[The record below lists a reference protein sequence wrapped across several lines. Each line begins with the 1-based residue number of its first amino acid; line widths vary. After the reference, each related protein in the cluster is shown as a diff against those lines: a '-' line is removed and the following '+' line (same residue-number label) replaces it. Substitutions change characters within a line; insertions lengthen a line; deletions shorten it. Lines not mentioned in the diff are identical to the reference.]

1 VWGCGK
7 FPKRNKKE
15 AALEKISNA
24 TVIFLA
30 PNAVHRS
37 ISGTPFSLDHGW
49 FSGSC
54 IGEQRC
60 SCVRIPPSQVSPV
73 TGSLHEYK
81 LLHIQQRVKLRT
93 LTGFPNLPHL
103 SFPTVIVGD
112 AMQLM
117 KFHSY
122 PHPKDFRFRPMNKS
136 CSCGHYIA

>member
-1 VWGCGK
+1 MKRGIPLFEKSKIKKPHQHIECQCDRTILAQTCPSLRRRSALQSRTWPTFWLVHWGDIS
-7 FPKRNKKE
+7 P
-15 AALEKISNA
+15 AL
-24 TVIFLA
+24 
-30 PNAVHRS
+30 
-37 ISGTPFSLDHGW
+37 
-49 FSGSC
+49 C
-54 IGEQRC
+54 
-60 SCVRIPPSQVSPV
+60 IPPSQVSPV